1 MGPSC
6 SNIGSPKHSPRKLRS
21 KRAMSPANFGHNKD
35 QKTNENHLPD
45 LNVKID
51 QTSMSATTNAFDSRS
66 SSASTDNL
74 SPPVWPSSSSNQF
87 AQPKMA
93 NISEEKSNR
102 LGPTKRAMPPS
113 LAESLRAVFAAFL
126 WHEGLVHD
134 AMACASFLKFYPSLP
149 KEGALVVTRR
159 DATEGKVSLS
169 REQKAQQRHSVEV
182 ANAGNY
188 LNIRPS
194 TLETLT
200 KSGNSSVNNRRYR
213 KNGGEV

>member
-1 MGPSC
+1 
-6 SNIGSPKHSPRKLRS
+6 
-21 KRAMSPANFGHNKD
+21 
-35 QKTNENHLPD
+35 
-45 LNVKID
+45 
-51 QTSMSATTNAFDSRS
+51 MSATTNAFDSRS

-159 DATEGKVSLS
+159 DATEGKVPLS

-213 KNGGEV
+213 KNGGEVWFIFAFVNFRGIVRKLLKRNLNLSTVYFWKCFVFVHGSNFI